1 METKIDCEHKKH
13 RAFEEMYPQMMEDIK
28 IYLLYSMNYSLQ
40 AFCYA
45 KAGKMEEA
53 KVTANKSLE
62 WSQKGMKGF
71 DSLAYY
77 VLAMTEAQKT
87 PANLQQIDHTMK
99 KGLRL
104 CKKRGQRL
112 WLTLGYFEYAQILSH
127 TGDRQKAQEYLNQAI
142 VMFTEMKMPWWLEQA
157 RDLETSLGRKRIKKR
172 D

>member
-1 METKIDCEHKKH
+1 MLKIKKGIK
-13 RAFEEMYPQMMEDIK
+13 MMEDIK
-28 IYLLYSMNYSLQ
+28 IFLLYSMNYSFQ

-87 PANLQQIDHTMK
+87 RSNPQQVDKTMK

-112 WLTLGYFEYAQILSH
+112 WLTMGFFEYAKILSH
-127 TGDRQKAQEYLNQAI
+127 RGDQQKAQEYLNQAI

-157 RDLETSLGRKRIKKR
+157 REFEKSLS
-172 D
+172 